1 VPERA
6 PESFPSRLR
15 LSPPEK
21 QSPVITKPI
30 RIRRWQPV
38 GLLPFVIL
46 ALGCPV
52 GRVGDADLMTLI
64 AADKPSVAA
73 PTAETESASASNT
86 QLIASGMQASITNP
100 QPSEPSPRETI
111 RREVAEVLRLNR
123 EHRKISSEVN
133 AAWQVMHGVLAYGK
147 DFVIQTAEGP
157 KPAVEY
163 ALGGGTIKG
172 FLIRGGDRF
181 DIGDRSV
188 RGVVADLDP
197 GAKIGQGHRDQW
209 VAYMARSG
217 LVDSDT
223 VMSPEGE
230 LTVEGW
236 IRQAEWDVPLNFE
249 AEYSWTLTAL
259 VTHRPTTHRWTARD
273 GQQYSIE
280 SLLAS
285 EIRQLS
291 PSSACGG
298 SHRLCAI
305 ANALNRHRA
314 AGLPV
319 TGVWADAEQIVDLA
333 IEQAHD
339 FRNADGSFSSHYF
352 DRPGW
357 SPDLVASLGTT
368 GHVFEFL
375 AVAGS
380 DELLNE
386 PWVRHGAE
394 YLCKVLR
401 ETAHIDL
408 ECGALYHALS
418 GLSIYEERLR

>member
-1 VPERA
+1 
-6 PESFPSRLR
+6 
-15 LSPPEK
+15 
-21 QSPVITKPI
+21 
-30 RIRRWQPV
+30 
-38 GLLPFVIL
+38 
-46 ALGCPV
+46 
-52 GRVGDADLMTLI
+52 VGDADLMTLI
-64 AADKPSVAA
+64 TADGTSDAEPTDESKPAASSD
-73 PTAETESASASNT
+73 SALGSAMPN
-86 QLIASGMQASITNP
+86 
-100 QPSEPSPRETI
+100 PREAI

-123 EHRKISSEVN
+123 DHRRISSEVN
-133 AAWQVMHGVLAYGK
+133 AAWQVMHGVLAYGR
-147 DFVIQTAEGP
+147 DFVIQTSDGP
-157 KPAVEY
+157 KPAMEY
-163 ALGGGTIKG
+163 ALGGGPLRG
-172 FLIRGGDRF
+172 FLIRGGDTF
-181 DIGDRSV
+181 DIGGRSV
-188 RGVVADLDP
+188 RGLVAELDP

-217 LVDSDT
+217 LTDSDT
-223 VMSPEGE
+223 VMSADGE

-273 GQQYSIE
+273 GQQYSVE

-314 AGLPV
+314 AGLPI

-333 IEQAHD
+333 IEQTRE
-339 FRNADGSFSSHYF
+339 FRNADGSLSSHYF

-375 AVAGS
+375 AVAGD

-386 PWVRHGAE
+386 PWVRKAAA

-401 ETAHIDL
+401 ETAHIDM